1 MVDINPNATGLQ
13 SQLQAQ
19 LQNGRGARAAANKLD
34 LTPRPTDV
42 IEERIRA
49 RQSEGNRQ
57 APAQQSEKSNR
68 NANLSSAQELEA
80 AQSRVGDLSTSGQR
94 EAPVGRLSAQAGSQ
108 RDVPLGQI
116 IDIRV

>member
-1 MVDINPNATGLQ
+1 MVDINPNASGLQ
-13 SQLQAQ
+13 AQLQAQ
-19 LQNGRGARAAANKLD
+19 LQNGRGARSAQNKLD

-57 APAQQSEKSNR
+57 ALTQQSERSGNTS
-68 NANLSSAQELEA
+68 NLSSSRELAA
-80 AQSRVGDLSTSGQR
+80 AQNRVSEFGSGQR
-94 EAPVGRLSAQAGSQ
+94 EAPVGRLSARDTVA

>member
-1 MVDINPNATGLQ
+1 MVDINPNASGLQ

-19 LQNGRGARAAANKLD
+19 LQSGRGQRAAVNKLD

-68 NANLSSAQELEA
+68 SGNLSSAQELEA
-80 AQSRVGDLSTSGQR
+80 AQSRVSDIGTGQR
-94 EAPVGRLSAQAGSQ
+94 EAPIGRLSEQLSSQ

>member
-1 MVDINPNATGLQ
+1 MVDINPNAAGLQ

-19 LQNGRGARAAANKLD
+19 LQNGRGTRAAANKVD

-57 APAQQSEKSNR
+57 APVQQSEKSNR
-68 NANLSSAQELEA
+68 NADLSSAQELQA
-80 AQSRVGDLSTSGQR
+80 AQSRVGDLGTGQR
-94 EAPVGRLSAQAGSQ
+94 EAPIGRLSAQASSQ

>member
-1 MVDINPNATGLQ
+1 MVDINPNASGLQ

-42 IEERIRA
+42 IEERIKA

-68 NANLSSAQELEA
+68 NADLSSSQELEA
-80 AQSRVGDLSTSGQR
+80 AQSRVGELGAGQR
-94 EAPVGRLSAQAGSQ
+94 EAPIGRLSTQANSQ

>member
-1 MVDINPNATGLQ
+1 MVDINTNASGLQ

-19 LQNGRGARAAANKLD
+19 LQNGRGTRAATNRLD

-42 IEERIRA
+42 IEERIKA

-57 APAQQSEKSNR
+57 APTQQSEKSGR
-68 NANLSSAQELEA
+68 GANLSSTQELEA
-80 AQSRVGDLSTSGQR
+80 AQSRVSDIGTSQR
-94 EAPVGRLSAQAGSQ
+94 EAPIGRLSTQGASQ